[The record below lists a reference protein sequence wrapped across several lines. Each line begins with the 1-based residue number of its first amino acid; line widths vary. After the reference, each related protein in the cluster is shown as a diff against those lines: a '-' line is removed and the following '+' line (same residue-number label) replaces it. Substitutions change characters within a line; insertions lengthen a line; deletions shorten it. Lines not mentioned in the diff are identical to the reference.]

1 MVNGVG
7 VVYVNRFGVWALWVA
22 DRGELRVRLSID
34 DFDALGVHEYQ
45 RLQVRLPGRDE
56 QEVYFKSRR
65 VNPPFLWMD
74 LGRDVRRLGA

>member
-7 VVYVNRFGVWALWVA
+7 VVYVNGFGVWALW
-22 DRGELRVRLSID
+22 VRLSID
-34 DFDALGVHEYQ
+34 DFDTLGIHEYQ

-56 QEVYFKSRR
+56 QDLYFRGRR

-74 LGRDVRRLGA
+74 LGRDVRR